1 MASTFRTVSTPLGD
15 ITVVANEDGLTNL
28 ILPGDDVAIP
38 TDASEGGPFVDA
50 AATQLTEWFAGNR
63 MSFDV
68 PLAPA
73 GTEFQKS
80 VWTALCDIPFG
91 ATASYG
97 DIAKSIGQPMA
108 TRAVGA
114 ANGRNPL
121 PIIVPC
127 HRVIGASG
135 ALTGYAGG
143 LQRKA
148 WLLSH
153 EGVRGAGQQQTL
165 AL

>member
-15 ITVVANEDGLTNL
+15 IAVLANEDGLTNL

-73 GTEFQKS
+73 GTEFQQS

-127 HRVIGASG
+127 HRVIGANG
-135 ALTGYAGG
+135 TLTGYSGG
-143 LQRKA
+143 EGLDTNQR
-148 WLLSH
+148 LLDH
-153 EGVRGAGQQQTL
+153 ESGDQTL
-165 AL
+165 SV

>member
-15 ITVVANEDGLTNL
+15 IAVVANEDGLTNL

-73 GTEFQKS
+73 GTEFQQA

-127 HRVIGASG
+127 HRVIGANG
-135 ALTGYAGG
+135 TLTGYSGG
-143 LQRKA
+143 EGLDTKQR
-148 WLLSH
+148 LLDH
-153 EGVRGAGQQQTL
+153 ESGDQTL
-165 AL
+165 SV